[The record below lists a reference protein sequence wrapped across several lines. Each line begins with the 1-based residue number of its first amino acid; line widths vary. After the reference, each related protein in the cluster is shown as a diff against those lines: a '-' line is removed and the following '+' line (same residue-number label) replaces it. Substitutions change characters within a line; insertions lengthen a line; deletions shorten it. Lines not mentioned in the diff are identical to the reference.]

1 MKYHRMIAS
10 VGAIALGLVL
20 QAPVQAQTREAE
32 LEGFQEVPV
41 ISTTG
46 EGECRVNV
54 NDDHTQIEARISYSN
69 LEGTVTQAHIHLGQ
83 TDVNGGIVVFFC
95 SNLPSPPAGTPPCP
109 APPSTVERTF
119 TATDVLTVEGQG
131 IAAGEME
138 ELVEAISNGKT
149 YCNVHSVRF
158 PAGEIRGQLKK

>member
-10 VGAIALGLVL
+10 VGVVALGIVL
-20 QAPVQAQTREAE
+20 HAPVQAQTREAE

-41 ISTTG
+41 VSTTG
-46 EGECRVNV
+46 EGECRVRV
-54 NDDHTQIEARISYSN
+54 NNDHTRIRAEISYSN

-109 APPSTVERTF
+109 
-119 TATDVLTVEGQG
+119 
-131 IAAGEME
+131 
-138 ELVEAISNGKT
+138 
-149 YCNVHSVRF
+149 
-158 PAGEIRGQLKK
+158 